1 MLATTLQDP
10 LFARLLSWCE
20 LHPEKLLYS
29 FMDERGVECERHTY
43 GSFLERVRLIAGYLR
58 RHPRLAPGDRVLL
71 VYPPGLEMICALFGC
86 VGAGLVPVPTPAPAA
101 HSLTASLQRLEG
113 IIRDCV
119 PSLLLTNE
127 VGCGWLQRAAA
138 QATALAE
145 LPQVATD
152 SLSGAPDTREPL
164 QPGPVFLLQYTSGS
178 TSLPKG
184 VMVSVSNILANCAG
198 VADHES
204 AVAVSWLPQ
213 HHDMGLLGYY
223 VYVVLSGAT
232 THGFAPT
239 GFIQRPM
246 LWLETISKYR
256 CTASSAPNF
265 AFELCLR
272 QDKVPDAALQGI
284 DLSSL
289 SYLMAAAE
297 PINPEVFRRFLRR
310 FEPYGLARQSLFVA
324 YGLAESTLAV
334 SMYGRGTLSVDRQDL
349 ERGLVRLTDQV
360 SEIDGSTQLMSAGRP
375 LAGTQIKIVEPQSRR
390 SCGPSQVGE
399 IWVSGT
405 SKCLGYWGK
414 PLASAENFEAR
425 TAGAEAG
432 SPSFLRTGDMGFL
445 RDGELYVCGRYKD
458 MLIVRGK
465 NFFPQDIE
473 LLVEQ
478 AHADARPGS
487 VAAFES
493 DGDIVLIIG
502 VGARGRPDGA
512 AVAATIRRA
521 LQLEVKCVTVVRS
534 RELPKT
540 TSGKLIRYLTRQ
552 KWQRQEFAIIN
563 EWRAADTGDSVGGAG
578 PRDLLETFKARYG
591 LQGDESQTLTDIGF
605 SSLDLV
611 TLLHEFNRRLDSRAA
626 HGGAQVD
633 LNALQ
638 SMSIAQLWRLAEL
651 AQDAPMALGTLAK
664 DANAAQ
670 RGADTEWMRADAVRE
685 VRFAALAAPAGNSRG
700 VAPAPQAILISGGT
714 GFLGPYLLRS
724 LLERTSARLHVLVRG
739 ATPLL
744 AQRRLRAGFAAIAGA
759 VPGLLEIFD
768 ARVQALPADL
778 SLENLGLD
786 AMQWRDLAERIDG
799 IYHSGASVNY
809 LLNYAAT
816 RKVNVCGT
824 DELLRLSGEGR
835 AKVFNYVSTTFI
847 FGWARDVLLRES
859 DCNTSM
865 QLLDFG
871 YAQSKWVAEQR
882 VLRAAAAGLP
892 VRVFR
897 PALVTPTGGETG
909 GGLDITIRLLSFM
922 IKYGM
927 GVSAGN
933 EVSFLPAD
941 VTANNIVAIASDPA
955 TLGGTFH
962 VTRDDYSNM
971 GDVTSI
977 ITRRTGRK
985 FELFSLPDFVPEVIR
1000 RCRREDPLFPLLDF
1014 LVNSVDNIGAME
1026 FKRYDNTAYR
1036 QARDACIWGLKQ
1048 PSLDDTVAGML
1059 RFMEQRGVLHV

>member
-1 MLATTLQDP
+1 MPAPHLDP
-10 LFARLLSWCE
+10 LFARITSWCE
-20 LHPEKLLYS
+20 QHPEKLLYS
-29 FMDERGVECERHTY
+29 FMDERGIERERHTY
-43 GSFLERVRLIAGYLR
+43 GSFLERVRLIAAHLR
-58 RHPRLAPGDRVLL
+58 RHPRLAPGERVLL

-86 VGAGLVPVPTPAPAA
+86 VAAGLVPVPTPAPAA
-101 HSLTASLQRLEG
+101 HSLAASLQRLEG
-113 IIRDCV
+113 IIRGCA
-119 PSLLLTNE
+119 PALILTNG
-127 VGCGWLQRAAA
+127 VGAGWLQRAAA
-138 QATALAE
+138 QASTLAE
-145 LPQVATD
+145 LPQCTTD
-152 SLSGAPDTREPL
+152 ALSGTADAHEPL
-164 QPGPVFLLQYTSGS
+164 QSGPLFLLQYTSGS

-184 VMVSVSNILANCAG
+184 VMVSVPNILANCAG

-239 GFIQRPM
+239 AFIQRPM

-289 SYLMAAAE
+289 QYLMAAAE
-297 PINPEVFRRFLRR
+297 PINPEVYRRFLRR
-310 FEPYGLARQSLFVA
+310 FESYGLARKSLFVA

-334 SMYGRGTLSVDRQDL
+334 SMYGRSALSVDRQEL
-349 ERGLVRLTDQV
+349 ERGVVRPTDSV
-360 SEIDGSTQLMSAGRP
+360 SEIEGSTQLMSTGRP
-375 LAGTQIKIVEPQSRR
+375 LAGTLVNIVEPQSRR
-390 SCGPSQVGE
+390 ACGPSQVGE

-405 SKCLGYWGK
+405 SKCLGYWGNAQ
-414 PLASAENFEAR
+414 ASADLFEAR
-425 TAGAEAG
+425 PVAAEADA
-432 SPSFLRTGDMGFL
+432 PSYVRTGDMGFL

-478 AHADARPGS
+478 EHDGARPGS

-493 DGDIVLIIG
+493 DEGIVLIVG

-521 LQLEVKCVTVVRS
+521 LQLEIQCVTVVRS

-552 KWQRQEFAIIN
+552 KWQRHEFAVID
-563 EWRAADTGDSVGGAG
+563 EWRAARAADSAADTGTTDF
-578 PRDLLETFKARYG
+578 LETFMVRYG
-591 LQGDESQTLTDIGF
+591 LSGDESQSLADIGL

-611 TLLHEFNRRLDSRAA
+611 ALLHEFNRHLGVRGTPGSV
-626 HGGAQVD
+626 QVD

-638 SMSIAQLWRLAEL
+638 AMSISQLWHLAEL
-651 AQDAPMALGTLAK
+651 AKHAPIALDAVTQ
-664 DANAAQ
+664 DANATQ
-670 RGADTEWMRADAVRE
+670 RTADAALMRTDATRVSNS
-685 VRFAALAAPAGNSRG
+685 FAPLAPGASDTPPEPRS
-700 VAPAPQAILISGGT
+700 ILITGGT
-714 GFLGPYLLRS
+714 GFLGPYVLRS
-724 LLERTSARLHVLVRG
+724 LLERTAAQLFVLVRG
-739 ATPLL
+739 ATPEL
-744 AQRRLRAGFAAIAGA
+744 AQQRLRAGFADIAGA
-759 VPGLLEIFD
+759 VPGLLQSFD

-786 AMQWRDLAERIDG
+786 APRWRGLAEQIDV

-809 LLNYAAT
+809 LLNYTAT

-824 DELLRLSGEGR
+824 DELLRLASEGR
-835 AKVFNYVSTTFI
+835 TKVFNYVSTTFI
-847 FGWARDVLLRES
+847 FGWARDALLRES
-859 DCNTSM
+859 DCNASM
-865 QLLDFG
+865 RLLDFG

-882 VLRAAAAGLP
+882 VLRAAALGLP

-897 PALVTPTGGETG
+897 PALVTPTGAETG

-941 VTANNIVAIASDPA
+941 VTANNIVAIASNPA
-955 TLGGTFH
+955 TIGGTFH

-977 ITRRTGRK
+977 ITACTGRK
-985 FELFSLPDFVPEVIR
+985 FELYSLPDFVPEVIR

-1014 LVNSVDNIGAME
+1014 LVGSVDNIGAME
-1026 FKRYDNTAYR
+1026 FKRYDNSAYR
-1036 QARDACIWGLKQ
+1036 QARDACPWGLKQ
-1048 PSLDDTVAGML
+1048 PSLHDTVSGML
-1059 RFMEQRGVLHV
+1059 RFMAQRGVLDV